1 MNSKEKTTFK
11 WITFVEKLVQSK
23 IEKYN
28 MIDGSLE
35 KKEQLTEFFDV
46 IIDILWANQ
55 TFKKSGTLTI
65 VLRL

>member
-28 MIDGSLE
+28 MIEGSLE